1 MVSRRNLVI
10 GGVAVIIIAGVGA
23 TLVQNKQSSTDKKD
37 FSVAMVT
44 DVGGVDDR
52 SFNQSAWK
60 ELLTGESHI
69 TYRRVRMDIITSLQK
84 LMRILHQTFNKGFLL
99 IIIC

>member
-10 GGVAVIIIAGVGA
+10 GGVAVIIVAGVGV
-23 TLVQNKQSSTDKKD
+23 TLVQNKHTSTNKKD
-37 FSVAMVT
+37 FSVAMIT

-60 ELLTGESHI
+60 GVTDWGKSHH
-69 TYRRVRMDIITSLQK
+69 LQK
-84 LMRILHQTFNKGFLL
+84 GKNGYDYFASKTNADFAPNFQQGVSEN
-99 IIIC
+99 